1 MKIIK
6 ATMLART
13 KIPTFIDDDLSLFI
27 SNFYFNKIMNFRLYV
42 KIDKFSKVML
52 IMNYIIFYLV
62 LSIKNPFLT
71 NLNFIFLIEG
81 YQKCKKQKEH

>member
-27 SNFYFNKIMNFRLYV
+27 SNIYFNKIMKFRLYAT
-42 KIDKFSKVML
+42 IDKFSKVML

-62 LSIKNPFLT
+62 LSINNQFLT
-71 NLNFIFLIEG
+71 NLNSIFLIEG